1 MLNVTLDR
9 HARLSRARGR
19 MARGSHHYLQSKFG
33 SAIKGEAIKSAQ
45 GKEGA
50 RQGRGGWKDDHDA
63 RFEIARCHKKRSGW
77 TGRWPG
83 QVKRRQ
89 IRVYNQNACLS
100 DFMLK
105 TRVKTYLYLVAG
117 VGMGIVYSTCFRSRR
132 LT

>member
-1 MLNVTLDR
+1 
-9 HARLSRARGR
+9 

-50 RQGRGGWKDDHDA
+50 RQGRGGWRDDHDA

-89 IRVYNQNACLS
+89 IRVYNQTACLS

-105 TRVKTYLYLVAG
+105 TRVKPYLYLVADG
-117 VGMGIVYSTCFRSRR
+117 YGYCLLDLF
-132 LT
+132 LK